1 MGKTPNQQLDEV
13 TVPTSN
19 QVPLKPPLVEGMTS
33 DDEDDDGMGSH
44 LSDEKEE
51 DEVTEK
57 LRKKKYV
64 LYYTFRSLVFESRK
78 IFISPQK

>member
-13 TVPTSN
+13 TVPNSN

-64 LYYTFRSLVFESRK
+64 LYMYV
-78 IFISPQK
+78 